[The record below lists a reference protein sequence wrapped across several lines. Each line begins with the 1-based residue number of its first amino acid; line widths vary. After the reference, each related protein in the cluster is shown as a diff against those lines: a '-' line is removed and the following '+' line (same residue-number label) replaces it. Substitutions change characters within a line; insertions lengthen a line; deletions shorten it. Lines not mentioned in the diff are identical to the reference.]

1 MSRWYRAYEG
11 TVTDAK
17 LGEVALVAECSRSV
31 AIAAWHC
38 LLESAATLNDGGRF
52 DATPRR
58 VAVILNEPPSLIE
71 KVMAEMEALGMIDS
85 GCITAWKRRQYES
98 DSSTERSRK
107 HRNAKRNAD
116 ATLQQR
122 SATPPD
128 TETDTDIPLANANGA
143 KSDFLEPKA
152 PPDPEKLMF
161 DSGVALLRAGGKSES
176 QSRSLLGKWRK
187 AYGSEAVIVAL
198 GTAKREGAVDPV
210 SFIEAALRARHRAR
224 DPCDYGTQSP
234 C

>member
-85 GCITAWKRRQYES
+85 GCITAWKRRQHES

-122 SATPPD
+122 SATPPETD
-128 TETDTDIPLANANGA
+128 TETDIPLAKANGA
-143 KSDFLEPKA
+143 QSDFQKPEA
-152 PPDPEKLMF
+152 PPDP
-161 DSGVALLRAGGKSES
+161 D
-176 QSRSLLGKWRK
+176 K
-187 AYGSEAVIVAL
+187 AFWD
-198 GTAKREGAVDPV
+198 TAKEYLSGAGVRNPGNVIGKFIREHGKDATASALTRAQLERAVDPV
-210 SFIEAALRARHRAR
+210 PFMQGCFRKYKPEQPKVPL
-224 DPCDYGTQSP
+224 
-234 C
+234 